1 LARPCRA
8 KAESFENLNL
18 SLWNIKSLIT
28 RRKLMARK
36 EANSNRTHANGRKS
50 HAIPLKAES
59 ETFEKNLPKLLRTS
73 LGKFVIINGQTVLGV
88 RDDYQAALKLG
99 YAKCGTEKP
108 FFVEQIESPELTK
121 RRSCILMA
129 RLECIK

>member
-1 LARPCRA
+1 M
-8 KAESFENLNL
+8 KT
-18 SLWNIKSLIT
+18 LIT

-36 EANSNRTHANGRKS
+36 ESNSNRNQKS
-50 HAIPLKAES
+50 QVIPLKTEL

-73 LGKFVIINGQTVLGV
+73 MGKFVIINGQTVLGV
-88 RDDYQAALKLG
+88 RGDYQAALKLG
-99 YAKCGTEKP
+99 YSKCGTKRP

-121 RRSCILMA
+121 RRNCILMA